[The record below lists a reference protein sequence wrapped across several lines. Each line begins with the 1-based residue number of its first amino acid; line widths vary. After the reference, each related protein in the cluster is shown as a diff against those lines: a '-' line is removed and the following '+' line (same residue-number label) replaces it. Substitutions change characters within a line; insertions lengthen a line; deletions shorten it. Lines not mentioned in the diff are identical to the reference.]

1 MGVEVRLN
9 TEVKDTAA
17 LKAEGFTTVILAV
30 GASEPGVL
38 RLEQGEAKNALE
50 FLADFKANDGKLDI
64 GKNVVVIGGGNT
76 AMDTAR
82 AANVQQAL
90 NMYILYTEEQN
101 AICRQTKKSW

>member
-1 MGVEVRLN
+1 MSR
-9 TEVKDTAA
+9 VK
-17 LKAEGFTTVILAV
+17 
-30 GASEPGVL
+30 S
-38 RLEQGEAKNALE
+38 KNALE

-82 AANVQQAL
+82 AAKRTTGVEHVYL
-90 NMYILYTEEQN
+90 VYRRQN